1 MKFSR
6 GSAISNYR
14 KNANLVN
21 VLCFEKCAKMWILVS
36 VPVGSKNYMQ
46 SVLLVTTFCVIELI
60 VGFIRFLFG
69 LFFVCWSS
77 SFWDKCVE
85 IFTYNCWF
93 SYFLVIKKYIYISRL
108 HTYIYSWL
116 SYLIEVMF
124 FLPVYDVPL
133 FPCIFHHKFY
143 NLLYFLCSWYIYHSI
158 IIIF

>member
-1 MKFSR
+1 MNSCECSCGLKKLY
-6 GSAISNYR
+6 AICVTGY
-14 KNANLVN
+14 N
-21 VLCFEKCAKMWILVS
+21 VLCEL
-36 VPVGSKNYMQ
+36 
-46 SVLLVTTFCVIELI
+46 IELI
-60 VGFIRFLFG
+60 VGFIHFLFG
-69 LFFVCWSS
+69 LFFFCWSS

-108 HTYIYSWL
+108 HTYMYSWL
-116 SYLIEVMF
+116 SYLTEVMF

-158 IIIF
+158 IIIIIF